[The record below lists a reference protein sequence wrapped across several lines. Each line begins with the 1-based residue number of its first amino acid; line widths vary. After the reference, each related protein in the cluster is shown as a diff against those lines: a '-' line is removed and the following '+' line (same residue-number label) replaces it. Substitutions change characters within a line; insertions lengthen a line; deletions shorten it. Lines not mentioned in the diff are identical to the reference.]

1 MNKKIIAISLLS
13 LSFFMAG
20 CTSNKDVKSTSANV
34 SIQGN
39 KTPQA
44 QQSNADNTTK
54 NVTTNATSSQE
65 KVTNNQNTETAQQ
78 SNKPAAIYEIVSNVY
93 KKQNI
98 IINYP
103 QIINLGD
110 NNRQS
115 TVNQL
120 IKNDVLSYVNNN
132 IAQDAA
138 LELKYSVKL
147 QTSDL
152 LSIKYSGVAMGKGA
166 AHPNNI
172 FYTTNINIKNGT
184 KIRLSDVVKIDE
196 NLINAF
202 KKGQYIDLEAKY
214 TKAEEAEIIRYVN
227 SISNNDLIKYFSGA
241 DSADIENINQWSTFS
256 YLTKDSI
263 VISVIVP
270 HALGD
275 HAEVSIEYKNIQ
287 SNINAKDSVLKTLL
301 NN

>member
-1 MNKKIIAISLLS
+1 MNNCLVKNIKFITRQYNFGRDWSFMNKKFIAISLLS

-20 CTSNKDVKSTSANV
+20 CTSNKDVKPTSTNV

-39 KTPQA
+39 KIPQE
-44 QQSNADNTTK
+44 QK
-54 NVTTNATSSQE
+54 
-65 KVTNNQNTETAQQ
+65 
-78 SNKPAAIYEIVSNVY
+78 SNKPVAIYALVPNVY

-184 KIRLSDVVKIDE
+184 KIRLSDVVKIDQ
-196 NLINAF
+196 NLVSAL

-214 TKAEEAEIIRYVN
+214 TKAEEAEIIKYVN
-227 SISNNDLIKYFSGA
+227 NISNNDLIKYFSGA

-263 VISVIVP
+263 VISIIVP

-275 HAEVSIEYKNIQ
+275 HAEFGIEYKNIKG
-287 SNINAKDSVLKTLL
+287 NINAKDSTLKTLTG
-301 NN
+301 N

>member
-20 CTSNKDVKSTSANV
+20 CTSNKDVKTTSTNV

-39 KTPQA
+39 KTSQA
-44 QQSNADNTTK
+44 QQSDANNTTR
-54 NVTTNATSSQE
+54 NVNTNTTSDKA
-65 KVTNNQNTETAQQ
+65 KATNNKNGGVTQN
-78 SNKPAAIYEIVSNVY
+78 SNKPMAIYSLVQNVY

-115 TVNQL
+115 TINQL

-184 KIRLSDVVKIDE
+184 KIRLSDVVKIDQ
-196 NLINAF
+196 NLVSAL

-214 TKAEEAEIIRYVN
+214 TKAEEAEIIKYVN
-227 SISNNDLIKYFSGA
+227 NISNNDLIKYFSGA

-263 VISVIVP
+263 VISIIVP

-275 HAEVSIEYKNIQ
+275 HAEFGIEYKNIR
-287 SNINAKDSVLKTLL
+287 
-301 NN
+301 